1 MENKISFEQINANA
15 AGIDVGS
22 EKIFVSVDGVTVK
35 NFGTCTSDY
44 HDCIKYLKGHNI
56 ERVAMEATGVY
67 WLSLYGML
75 EAAGIKVSLVNPKE
89 TKQKKGKKTDVKD
102 CRWIQKLFAAGLLPE
117 SFVPEG
123 KMLEIRYL
131 VRERLDIIGMG
142 SSYVNKMQRCLE
154 LMNIKLT
161 EVISQIHGVSGIK
174 MIQAI
179 IDGERNP
186 YTLLQLCDER
196 IITKKSEQMLK
207 ALEGNYNE
215 TWVFM
220 LSQNLSL
227 WRQHQQQI
235 GKIDKRIESLLH
247 QLTQG
252 KQINPTQLG
261 KVKQIR
267 HHKPQIKE
275 LHETMVKLFGANLSS
290 IAGINN
296 YSLLRLI
303 GETGTD
309 MSRFATI
316 KHFVSWCG
324 LAPAHHQSG
333 KKSKW
338 IKLAP
343 CNKAGQIFLE
353 AAQSLEQSKYTAI
366 GCFIRRLKSR
376 RGAGIAYKAG
386 GRKIAEAYYNALTKG
401 TAYVEQGVKQYEQQI
416 KQRELATLKKL
427 ANKHNLQIIE
437 KQKAA

>member
-1 MENKISFEQINANA
+1 MENKISFEQVNSNA

-35 NFGTCTSDY
+35 DFGTCTSDY
-44 HDCIKYLKGHNI
+44 HDCIRYLKQHHI

-75 EAAGIKVSLVNPKE
+75 EAVGIKVSLVNPKE
-89 TKQKKGKKTDVKD
+89 TKQKRGKKTDVKD
-102 CRWIQKLFAAGLLPE
+102 SQWIQKLFAAGLLQE

-131 VRERLDIIGMG
+131 VRERLDIIEMG
-142 SSYVNKMQRCLE
+142 SSYVKKMQRCLE

-179 IDGERNP
+179 TRGERNP
-186 YTLLQLCDER
+186 HTLLQLCDER
-196 IITKKSEQMLK
+196 IINKKSEQVLK

-215 TWVFM
+215 TWIFM
-220 LSQNLSL
+220 LSQDLNL
-227 WRQHQQQI
+227 WQQHQQQI
-235 GKIDKRIESLLH
+235 EKIDGRIESLLN
-247 QLTQG
+247 QFTQG
-252 KQINPTQLG
+252 KQVDPTQLG
-261 KVKQIR
+261 KVKRIR
-267 HHKPQIKE
+267 HHKPQIKD

-290 IAGINN
+290 IAGLNN

-309 MSRFATI
+309 MSRFPTV

-324 LAPAHHQSG
+324 LSPGHNQSG

-338 IKLAP
+338 IKQAP
-343 CNKAGQIFLE
+343 CNKAGQIFIE
-353 AAQSLEQSKYTAI
+353 GSQSLEQSKYTAI

-376 RGAGIAYKAG
+376 RGAGVAYKAG
-386 GRKIAEAYYNALTKG
+386 ARKIAEAFYNALTKG
-401 TAYVEQGVKQYEQQI
+401 VAYVEQGVKQYEQQM
-416 KQRELATLKKL
+416 KQRELATLNKL
-427 ANKHNLQIIE
+427 AKKHNLQIIE